1 MDIVITLLVF
11 FGIILIHELGHFLVA
26 RACGMDVPEFSI
38 GMGPRIFKIQGKKT
52 LYSFKLLPIGG
63 SVSLGEDMES
73 ESPTAFVNKP
83 VWQRMLV
90 IVAGAIMNLILGFI
104 VCIFSV
110 CTTEKIATTQVS
122 GFYKDS
128 VSSEQLMLGDEIVEI
143 GGMPIWTTMDISYCF
158 QNKAAET
165 DNATN
170 TIYFD
175 MKVKRQGETLVLKV
189 PFALNTSED
198 RTSGM
203 IVDFTVQPQDKTF
216 GNVISAA
223 FRTALTESRL
233 IWISLIDLLTGTYGI
248 NDMSG
253 PIGVVTTMSTA
264 YSTMGLETFLT
275 LVALITL
282 NLGIFNLLPIPA
294 LDGARFIF
302 LIIEAIRGKRI
313 PPEKEGMVHFIGFA
327 LLMILMLIVTFNDIV
342 KLFTGGF
349 SL

>member
-26 RACGMDVPEFSI
+26 RAFGMEIPEFSI
-38 GMGPRIFKIQGKKT
+38 GMGPRLFKIRGKKT

-63 SVSLGEDMES
+63 SVNLGEDFES
-73 ESPTAFVNKP
+73 ESPDAFVNKP

-110 CTTEKIATTQVS
+110 CSSENIATTQIS
-122 GFYKDS
+122 SFYENS
-128 VSSEQLMLGDEIVEI
+128 VSSQVLMLGDEIVEVS
-143 GGMPIWTTMDISYCF
+143 GMPIWTTMDVSYCF

-165 DNATN
+165 DTENN
-170 TIYFD
+170 IMYFN
-175 MKVKRQGETLVLKV
+175 MKVIRNGETVALKV
-189 PFALNTSED
+189 PFAINTSED

-203 IVDFTVQPQDKTF
+203 IVDFTVQPQEKNF
-216 GNVISAA
+216 GTVISAA

-233 IWISLIDLLTGTYGI
+233 IWISFIDLLTGTYGI
-248 NDMSG
+248 NDLSG
-253 PIGVVTTMSTA
+253 PIGVVTTMSNA
-264 YSTMGLETFLT
+264 YSTMSLDSFLT

-294 LDGARFIF
+294 LDGARFVF
-302 LIIEAIRGKRI
+302 LLIEAIRRKKL

-327 LLMILMLIVTFNDIV
+327 VLMILMLIVTFNDIV
-342 KLFTGGF
+342 KLFSGGF
-349 SL
+349 AQ